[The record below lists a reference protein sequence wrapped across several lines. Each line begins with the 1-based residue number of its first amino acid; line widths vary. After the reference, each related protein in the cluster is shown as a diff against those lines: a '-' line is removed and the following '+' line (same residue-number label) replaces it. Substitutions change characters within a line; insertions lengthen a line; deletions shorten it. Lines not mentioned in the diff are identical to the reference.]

1 MECFDGVVLD
11 GLVSSGEDDAD
22 ASLSTEEYVA
32 GSCVFKKDICC
43 GVILGVILGGILD
56 IASIEYS
63 ETKISISIFRCQ

>member
-22 ASLSTEEYVA
+22 ASVSTEDEEYVA
-32 GSCVFKKDICC
+32 GSCAFKKDICC
-43 GVILGVILGGILD
+43 GVILGRFLD